1 MNDLVERF
9 AVGEMA
15 TQVAVVS
22 YSGIANV
29 NFHLNNFTT
38 RAEVQSAVQS
48 VPFCDKPGMF
58 FQSSLNYLHQYKNS
72 ERVMMLTKANGG
84 VLTRNN

>member
-1 MNDLVERF
+1 MAFLLDSSGSVGPTNFELEKKLVNDLVERF

-58 FQSSLNYLHQYKNS
+58 FQSS
-72 ERVMMLTKANGG
+72 
-84 VLTRNN
+84 